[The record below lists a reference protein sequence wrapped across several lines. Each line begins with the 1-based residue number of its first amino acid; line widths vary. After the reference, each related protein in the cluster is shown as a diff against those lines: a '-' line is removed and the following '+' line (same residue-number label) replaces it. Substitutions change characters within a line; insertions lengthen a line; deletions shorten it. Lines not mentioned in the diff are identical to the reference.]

1 MQFEIHFHKLSIN
14 LVRCYRVRKVQFE
27 WNIQLSGYRVPFSRS
42 VLWLQKQDRRVE
54 DRRDSAIRSSLA
66 ATARRYDI
74 THVTAHSITAHDG
87 ETAFFSSAVFTSVGP
102 AVTSVLAEAK
112 WVLTARRD
120 GIYCHRVLRI
130 FCDLMGISIARTTR

>member
-1 MQFEIHFHKLSIN
+1 MTFDNDMQFEIHFHKLSIN
-14 LVRCYRVRKVQFE
+14 LARRYRVCKVQFE
-27 WNIQLSGYRVPFSRS
+27 WNIQLISGYRVPFSRS

-74 THVTAHSITAHDG
+74 THVTAYSITAHGG

-102 AVTSVLAEAK
+102 AVTSVLRK
-112 WVLTARRD
+112 RN
-120 GIYCHRVLRI
+120 GY
-130 FCDLMGISIARTTR
+130 